1 MYAIY
6 WGCLIGGSLFALTT
20 IIFGDV
26 LGDIL
31 DGVMDSLP
39 FEQLAFM
46 QPMVIVG
53 GVAVFGGAG
62 ILLDRY
68 TSLDILP
75 VFLAASM
82 AGVLSSAVTYFAYV
96 KPMKNTE
103 NSTGFS
109 IQDLVGK
116 IGEVIVPVPAQGFGE
131 VVVRA
136 GAGNTNQI
144 AASLDGE
151 ELAAGARVVVGDV
164 REGVLY
170 VFRYDE

>member
-1 MYAIY
+1 MQGIY

-26 LGDIL
+26 LGDIF
-31 DGVMDSLP
+31 DGIMDSLP
-39 FEQLAFM
+39 FEHLDFI

-53 GVAVFGGAG
+53 GITVFGGAG
-62 ILLDRY
+62 IMLHRY
-68 TSLDILP
+68 TSLDALP
-75 VFLAASM
+75 VFLVSSM
-82 AGVLSSAVTYFAYV
+82 VGVLSSAVTYFAYV

-116 IGEVIVPVPAQGFGE
+116 IGEVTVPVPAQGFGE
-131 VVVRA
+131 VVIRV

-144 AASLDGE
+144 AASMDGE
-151 ELAAGARVVVGDV
+151 ELPAGARVVVGDT

-170 VFRYDE
+170 VFRYDG